1 MGRWAW
7 PVIGFVLIYTAVIML
22 ALSLPAPFH
31 GSDKVLGYGA
41 IPAGLWYFGALFW
54 RLRRGHRTG
63 RPSLRAIAMAHHRR
77 SGGARWAIAGLR
89 SLGDT
94 APILPWVAGA
104 MLAALTLIGAVLLI
118 VVPVR
123 ARRALSDRE
132 AALSLP
138 GPTSRPT
145 DMQRLDTEKGDRH
158 E

>member
-54 RLRRGHRTG
+54 RLRRGTAPADRHFGQWRW
-63 RPSLRAIAMAHHRR
+63 PSPSFYRR
-77 SGGARWAIAGLR
+77 RWAIAGLR